1 MTPELAQKV
10 INKRPYLETKIVTY
24 KHNRVYDRIET
35 YYTDTPLDPYGIET
49 GYKCKENLDR
59 IKLPCY
65 CTFEWRGK
73 RRLGVI
79 TNGENRE
86 DEYSFRTFR
95 YRLYSFRTFRYRLNE
110 IDKQTHQEVGSV
122 IDYEITLKELIEE
135 YKINIGKV
143 KLTYY
148 ETI

>member
-1 MTPELAQKV
+1 MVSELAQKV

-24 KHNRVYDRIET
+24 VNNPGDDGIEI
-35 YYTDTPLDPYGIET
+35 YYTDKPLQGK
-49 GYKCKENLDR
+49 YKCRENIDR

-73 RRLGVI
+73 RRLGMI
-79 TNGENRE
+79 QNHTERGLDFF
-86 DEYSFRTFR
+86 DEPFYE
-95 YRLYSFRTFRYRLNE
+95 LHE
-110 IDKQTHQEVGSV
+110 IDKQTHQIIGSN
-122 IDYEITLKELIEE
+122 INFSFELESLIKK

-148 ETI
+148 ETIGGKPIKQTN

>member
-1 MTPELAQKV
+1 MVSELAQKV
-10 INKRPYLETKIVTY
+10 INERPYLETKIVTY
-24 KHNRVYDRIET
+24 VNNPERDIMEVH
-35 YYTDTPLDPYGIET
+35 YTNKPLQGEYE
-49 GYKCKENLDR
+49 CRENIDR

-95 YRLYSFRTFRYRLNE
+95 YRLNE

-122 IDYEITLKELIEE
+122 IDYEITLKELIEK

>member
-1 MTPELAQKV
+1 MTPDLAQKV
-10 INKRPYLETKIVTY
+10 INKKPYLATKIVTY
-24 KHNRVYDRIET
+24 TDDGMM
-35 YYTDTPLDPYGIET
+35 YYTDEPLQSSK
-49 GYKCKENLDR
+49 GYEFKENLDR

-95 YRLYSFRTFRYRLNE
+95 YRLNE

-122 IDYEITLKELIEE
+122 IDYEITLKELIEK

>member
-1 MTPELAQKV
+1 MVSELAQKV
-10 INKRPYLETKIVTY
+10 INERPYLETKIVTY
-24 KHNRVYDRIET
+24 VNNPGDDGIEI
-35 YYTDTPLDPYGIET
+35 YYTDKPLQGK
-49 GYKCKENLDR
+49 YKCRENIDR

-73 RRLGVI
+73 RRLGKVENVAPTEMGI
-79 TNGENRE
+79 SNGH
-86 DEYSFRTFR
+86 S
-95 YRLYSFRTFRYRLNE
+95 LYVLSE
-110 IDKQTHQEVGSV
+110 IDRQTNQQVGNTVDAKQS
-122 IDYEITLKELIEE
+122 LKKLIRK

>member
-1 MTPELAQKV
+1 MKTELAKKV
-10 INKRPYLETKIVTY
+10 INKKPYLEIRIVTY
-24 KHNRVYDRIET
+24 TDDGMM
-35 YYTDTPLDPYGIET
+35 YYTNEPLQSSK
-49 GYKCKENLDR
+49 GYEFKENLDR

-86 DEYSFRTFR
+86 DEYSFRTLFSALRDLSRDIISFR
-95 YRLYSFRTFRYRLNE
+95 YSLHE
-110 IDKQTHQEVGSV
+110 IDKQTHQKVGSV

>member
-1 MTPELAQKV
+1 MVSELAQKA
-10 INKRPYLETKIVTY
+10 INKKPYLQTKVVTY
-24 KHNRVYDRIET
+24 VTDPET
-35 YYTDTPLDPYGIET
+35 DKVSMYYTDKPLDPYGIKT
-49 GYKCKENLDR
+49 GYKMKENLDR

-73 RRLGVI
+73 RRLGKVENVAPTEMGI
-79 TNGENRE
+79 SNG
-86 DEYSFRTFR
+86 YS
-95 YRLYSFRTFRYRLNE
+95 LYMLSE
-110 IDKQTHQEVGSV
+110 IDRQTNQQVGNT
-122 IDYEITLKELIEE
+122 IDAKKSLNKLIKK

>member
-1 MTPELAQKV
+1 MVNDLAQKV
-10 INKRPYLETKIVTY
+10 INKKPYLATKIVTY
-24 KHNRVYDRIET
+24 TDDGMM
-35 YYTDTPLDPYGIET
+35 YYTDEPLQSSK
-49 GYKCKENLDR
+49 GYKMKENIDR

-73 RRLGVI
+73 RRLGLI
-79 TNGENRE
+79 TYNELRDDSDDVGGI
-86 DEYSFRTFR
+86 YS
-95 YRLYSFRTFRYRLNE
+95 LHE
-110 IDKQTHQEVGSV
+110 IDKQTHQKVGSV
-122 IDYEITLKELIEE
+122 IDVETDIEELIED

>member
-1 MTPELAQKV
+1 MVSELAQKV
-10 INKRPYLETKIVTY
+10 INERPYLETKIVTY
-24 KHNRVYDRIET
+24 VNNPGDDGIEI
-35 YYTDTPLDPYGIET
+35 YYTDKPLQGK
-49 GYKCKENLDR
+49 YKCRENIDR

-73 RRLGVI
+73 RRLGQIHNV
-79 TNGENRE
+79 
-86 DEYSFRTFR
+86 D
-95 YRLYSFRTFRYRLNE
+95 YRHIQKYFYYKLFE
-110 IDKQTHQEVGSV
+110 IDKQTHRYIGSA
-122 IDYEITLKELIEE
+122 IGMSSILKNLIEE

>member
-1 MTPELAQKV
+1 MVNELAQKV
-10 INKRPYLETKIVTY
+10 INKKPYLETRIVTY
-24 KHNRVYDRIET
+24 VNNDGKTEM
-35 YYTDTPLDPYGIET
+35 YYTNFPLSNGK
-49 GYKCKENLDR
+49 YKCKENLDR

-73 RRLGVI
+73 RRLGMI
-79 TNGENRE
+79 TNSYKRE
-86 DEYSFRTFR
+86 AGYHKDQRAC
-95 YRLYSFRTFRYRLNE
+95 RLFE
-110 IDKQTHQEVGSV
+110 VDKQTSRKVGSI
-122 IDYEITLKELIEE
+122 IDVDWIKDLINN

>member
-1 MTPELAQKV
+1 
-10 INKRPYLETKIVTY
+10 
-24 KHNRVYDRIET
+24 
-35 YYTDTPLDPYGIET
+35 
-49 GYKCKENLDR
+49 
-59 IKLPCY
+59 
-65 CTFEWRGK
+65 
-73 RRLGVI
+73 
-79 TNGENRE
+79 
-86 DEYSFRTFR
+86 
-95 YRLYSFRTFRYRLNE
+95 LNE

>member
-10 INKRPYLETKIVTY
+10 INKKPYLETRIVTY
-24 KHNRVYDRIET
+24 TDDGMM
-35 YYTDTPLDPYGIET
+35 YYTDEPLQSSK
-49 GYKCKENLDR
+49 GYKMKENIDR

-73 RRLGVI
+73 RRLGMI
-79 TNGENRE
+79 TNSYKRE
-86 DEYSFRTFR
+86 AGYHKDQRAC
-95 YRLYSFRTFRYRLNE
+95 RLFE
-110 IDKQTHQEVGSV
+110 VDKQTSRKVGSI
-122 IDYEITLKELIEE
+122 IDVDWIKDLINN

>member
-1 MTPELAQKV
+1 MENPILQSISKEITEWEQS
-10 INKRPYLETKIVTY
+10 PY
-24 KHNRVYDRIET
+24 IEIE
-35 YYTDTPLDPYGIET
+35 YYTNINYQDIGRRIQFSKYPLKHKDYQMR
-49 GYKCKENLDR
+49 ENLDR

-73 RRLGVI
+73 RRLGLI
-79 TNGENRE
+79 TY
-86 DEYSFRTFR
+86 DELRDDSDDVGGIYS
-95 YRLYSFRTFRYRLNE
+95 LHE
-110 IDKQTHQEVGSV
+110 IDKQTHQKVGSV
-122 IDYEITLKELIEE
+122 IDFETDIEELIED

>member
-1 MTPELAQKV
+1 MVNDLAQKV
-10 INKRPYLETKIVTY
+10 INKKPYLATKIVTY

-49 GYKCKENLDR
+49 GYKCQENIDR

-73 RRLGVI
+73 RRLGLI
-79 TNGENRE
+79 TY
-86 DEYSFRTFR
+86 DELRDDSDDVGGIYS
-95 YRLYSFRTFRYRLNE
+95 LHE
-110 IDKQTHQEVGSV
+110 IDKQTHQKVGSV
-122 IDYEITLKELIEE
+122 IDFETDIEELIED

>member
-1 MTPELAQKV
+1 MVSELAQKV
-10 INKRPYLETKIVTY
+10 INERPYLETKIVTY
-24 KHNRVYDRIET
+24 VNNPERDIMEVF
-35 YYTDTPLDPYGIET
+35 YTDNPLQGK
-49 GYKCKENLDR
+49 YKFRENVNR

-73 RRLGVI
+73 RRLGKVENVAPTEMGI
-79 TNGENRE
+79 SNGH
-86 DEYSFRTFR
+86 S
-95 YRLYSFRTFRYRLNE
+95 LYVLSE
-110 IDKQTHQEVGSV
+110 IDRQTNQQVGNTVDAKQS
-122 IDYEITLKELIEE
+122 LKKLIRK

>member
-1 MTPELAQKV
+1 MVSELAQKV

-24 KHNRVYDRIET
+24 VNNPGDDGIEI
-35 YYTDTPLDPYGIET
+35 YYTDKPLQGK
-49 GYKCKENLDR
+49 YKCRENIDR

-73 RRLGVI
+73 RRLGKVENVAPTEMGI
-79 TNGENRE
+79 SNGH
-86 DEYSFRTFR
+86 S
-95 YRLYSFRTFRYRLNE
+95 LYVLSE
-110 IDKQTHQEVGSV
+110 IDRQTNQQVGNTVDAKQS
-122 IDYEITLKELIEE
+122 LKKLIRK

>member
-1 MTPELAQKV
+1 MVSELAQKA

-24 KHNRVYDRIET
+24 VNNPGDDGIEI
-35 YYTDTPLDPYGIET
+35 YYTDKPLQGK
-49 GYKCKENLDR
+49 YKCRENIDR

-73 RRLGVI
+73 RRLGKVENVAPTEMGI
-79 TNGENRE
+79 SNGH
-86 DEYSFRTFR
+86 S
-95 YRLYSFRTFRYRLNE
+95 LYVLSE
-110 IDKQTHQEVGSV
+110 IDRQTNQQVGNTVDAKQS
-122 IDYEITLKELIEE
+122 LKKLIRK